1 MASTLDVVN
10 ECLATLG
17 EVPLNT
23 LAEPHEFKASAQR
36 YLSRANR
43 RVQQKGFWF
52 NTEAAVFPPS
62 PATGHITLPADAISW
77 RSGSRARDTLTLAAP
92 QPWLVQRGT
101 RLYDTR
107 TRSYVHTEDATGE
120 LIREVPFEE
129 LPPVANDAVAAEAV
143 LRFQSSFDADNSKR
157 QELGQAWALTIT
169 ALSAEN
175 IRQAGVNLISS
186 NARLQRIKSR
196 SARYN

>member
-23 LAEPHEFKASAQR
+23 LAEPHEFKASARR
-36 YLSRANR
+36 YLARASRR
-43 RVQQKGFWF
+43 IQSLGYWF
-52 NTEAAVFPPS
+52 NVEKAILSPS
-62 PATGHITLPADAISW
+62 PITGHITLPADALSW
-77 RSGSRARDTLTLAAP
+77 RSGSRARDTLSIFPAE
-92 QPWLVQRGT
+92 PWLVQRGT

-107 TRSYVHTEDATGE
+107 TRSYVHTKDASGE
-120 LIREVPFEE
+120 IIREVHFEE
-129 LPPVANDAVAAEAV
+129 LPPLANDAVAAEAV

-157 QELGQAWALTIT
+157 QELAQALAQAMTSLK
-169 ALSAEN
+169 SEN

-186 NARLQRIKSR
+186 NWRLQRIKRKTAS
-196 SARYN
+196 YN

>member
-23 LAEPHEFKASAQR
+23 LAEPHEYKASAQR
-36 YLSRANR
+36 YLARANR
-43 RVQQKGFWF
+43 RVQSVGYWF
-52 NTEAAVFPPS
+52 NTEVAVLPPS
-62 PATGHITLPADAISW
+62 PATGHITLPADASSW
-77 RSGSRARDTLTLAAP
+77 RSGSRARDTLTLGAP

-107 TRSYVHTEDATGE
+107 TRSYTHTEDAKGE

-157 QELGQAWALTIT
+157 QELGQSWAMATT
-169 ALSAEN
+169 ALKAEN
-175 IRQAGVNLISS
+175 IRQAGVNLIQSS
-186 NARLQRIKSR
+186 SRLQRIKSR

>member
-1 MASTLDVVN
+1 
-10 ECLATLG
+10 
-17 EVPLNT
+17 
-23 LAEPHEFKASAQR
+23 
-36 YLSRANR
+36 
-43 RVQQKGFWF
+43 
-52 NTEAAVFPPS
+52 
-62 PATGHITLPADAISW
+62 
-77 RSGSRARDTLTLAAP
+77 
-92 QPWLVQRGT
+92 
-101 RLYDTR
+101 
-107 TRSYVHTEDATGE
+107 VHAEDATGE

>member
-1 MASTLDVVN
+1 MATTLDVVN

-43 RVQQKGFWF
+43 RIQSTGYWF
-52 NTEAAVFPPS
+52 NTESATLA
-62 PATGHITLPADAISW
+62 PAPLTGHITLSGDTISW
-77 RSGSRARDTLTLAAP
+77 RSGVRARDTLTLEAA

-107 TRSYVHTEDATGE
+107 NRTYVHTLPAIGT
-120 LIREVPFEE
+120 LIREVPFED
-129 LPPVANDAVAAEAV
+129 LPPVANDLIAAEAV

-157 QELGQAWALTIT
+157 QELAQAWSLATT
-169 ALSAEN
+169 ALRAEN
-175 IRQAGVNLISS
+175 IRQAKVNLINS
-186 NARLQRIKSR
+186 NPRLHRIKSKT
-196 SARYN
+196 ARYN

>member
-23 LAEPHEFKASAQR
+23 LSEPHEFKASAQR
-36 YLSRANR
+36 YLARANR
-43 RVQQKGFWF
+43 RIQSPGYWF
-52 NTEAAVFPPS
+52 NTERATLS
-62 PATGHITLPADAISW
+62 PAPLTGHITLAGDAISW
-77 RSGSRARDTLTLAAP
+77 RSGSRARDTLTLGAA
-92 QPWLVQRGT
+92 QPWIVQRGT

-107 TRSYVHTEDATGE
+107 NRTYVFTENAIGE
-120 LIREVPFEE
+120 LIREIPFED
-129 LPPVANDAVAAEAV
+129 LPPVVNDLVAAEAV

-157 QELGQAWALTIT
+157 QELAQSWALATT
-169 ALSAEN
+169 AMKSEN
-175 IRQAGVNLISS
+175 IRQAGVNLIAS
-186 NARLQRIKSR
+186 NYRLQRIKSK